1 MAAAKDFY
9 KILGVG
15 DKATDD
21 EIKKSYRN
29 LAKQYHPDANPN
41 NAGAAERFKEISEAY
56 SVLSDADQRKKY
68 DTMRRFGGFG
78 AGPGG
83 FSARRGGGGGGTT
96 SGLEDFDFSGLTGFG
111 GLGDLFS
118 SIFGKGKRAT
128 AAEPIELT
136 VEIPFRTA
144 VLGGKVPITVT
155 VSEACP
161 TCGGSGAAPGA
172 SIDTCNECK
181 GRGTIAFGQ
190 GGFAVTRPC
199 PACRGK
205 GKVASKACERCG
217 GDGEV
222 TVTKKLLV
230 TVPPGTDVGHKVRLK
245 GQGQRSGSGASQGD
259 LVVTFQVK
267 PDRFFSRDGLDL
279 HCTVPINFAQAAL
292 GTKIRV
298 RTVNG
303 RRVVLNIPAGTQPGR
318 KFRIKG
324 QGVEKNGKKGDQLVE
339 VDVAIPEKLTDAQ
352 EALLKK
358 FADGTGL
365 KY

>member
-1 MAAAKDFY
+1 MAAAKDYY

-21 EIKKSYRN
+21 EIKKSYRK
-29 LAKQYHPDANPN
+29 LAKQYHPDANPD
-41 NAGAAERFKEISEAY
+41 NATAGERFKEISEAY
-56 SVLSDADQRKKY
+56 AVLSDAEQRKKY
-68 DTMRRFGGFG
+68 DMMRRLGAFGGG
-78 AGPGG
+78 AGGY
-83 FSARRGGGGGGTT
+83 STKRGGAT
-96 SGLEDFDFSGLTGFG
+96 SGVEDFDFSGLSGFG

-118 SIFGKGKRAT
+118 SIFGKGKRPSV
-128 AAEPIELT
+128 AEPIEST

-161 TCGGSGAAPGA
+161 ACGGSGAAPGA
-172 SIDTCNECK
+172 TIEMCDECK
-181 GRGTIAFGQ
+181 GRGTVMFGQ

-205 GKVASKACERCG
+205 GKVASKGCPRCG
-217 GDGEV
+217 ADGEV

-230 TVPPGTDVGHKVRLK
+230 TVPPGTDSGHRVRLK
-245 GQGQRSGSGASQGD
+245 GQGQRSGTGAPAGD

-267 PDRFFSRDGLDL
+267 PDRFFSRDGLDV
-279 HCTVPINFAQAAL
+279 HCEIPINFAQAAI

-298 RTVNG
+298 RTVHG

-324 QGVEKNGKKGDQLVE
+324 QGVEKNGEKGDQFVE
-339 VDVAIPEKLTDAQ
+339 VDVAIPEELTADQ

-358 FADGTGL
+358 FADEVGL

>member
-1 MAAAKDFY
+1 MAAAKDYY
-9 KILGVG
+9 KIIGVG

-21 EIKKSYRN
+21 EIKKSYRT

-41 NAGAAERFKEISEAY
+41 NPSASERFKEISEAY
-56 SVLSDADQRKKY
+56 SVLSDVEQRKKY
-68 DTMRRFGGFG
+68 DTMRRLGAFGG
-78 AGPGG
+78 GG
-83 FSARRGGGGGGTT
+83 FSTRRGGAGGGAT
-96 SGLEDFDFSGLTGFG
+96 SGIEDFGFG

-118 SIFGKGKRAT
+118 SIFGKGKHASV
-128 AAEPIELT
+128 AEPIEST
-136 VEIPFRTA
+136 VAIPFRIA

-161 TCGGSGAAPGA
+161 TCGGSGAAHGA
-172 SIDTCNECK
+172 TVDVCNECK
-181 GRGTIAFGQ
+181 GRGTVMFGQ

-205 GKVASKACERCG
+205 GKVASKGCARCG

-222 TVTKKLLV
+222 AVTKKLLV
-230 TVPPGTDVGHKVRLK
+230 TVPQGTDSGHRVRLK
-245 GQGQRSGSGASQGD
+245 GQGQRSASGASAGD

-267 PDRFFSRDGLDL
+267 ADRFFSRDGLDI
-279 HCTVPINFAQAAL
+279 HCEIPINFAQAAI
-292 GTKIRV
+292 GTKIKV
-298 RTVNG
+298 RTVHG

-324 QGVEKNGKKGDQLVE
+324 QGVEKNGETGDQFVE
-339 VDVAIPEKLTDAQ
+339 VDVAIPEKLTAEQ
-352 EALLKK
+352 EQLLKK
-358 FADGTGL
+358 FADEAGL

>member
-9 KILGVG
+9 KVLGVG

-29 LAKQYHPDANPN
+29 LAKQYHPDANPDN
-41 NAGAAERFKEISEAY
+41 PSAAERFKEISEAY
-56 SVLSDADQRKKY
+56 SVLSDANKRKKY
-68 DTMRRFGGFG
+68 DTMRRYGAFG

-83 FSARRGGGGGGTT
+83 FSARRRGGGGATQGF
-96 SGLEDFDFSGLTGFG
+96 EDFDFSGLTGFG

-128 AAEPIELT
+128 VAEPIEST

-144 VLGGKVPITVT
+144 VLGGKIPITIT

-161 TCGGSGAAPGA
+161 VCGGSGAAPGA
-172 SIDTCNECK
+172 TIDTCTECN

-205 GKVASKACERCG
+205 GQVASKGCARCG
-217 GDGEV
+217 EDGEV
-222 TVTKKLLV
+222 TVTKKLLM
-230 TVPPGTDVGHKVRLK
+230 TVPPGTDSGHKVRLK
-245 GQGQRSGSGASQGD
+245 GQGQRSGPSGSPGD

-267 PDRFFSRDGLDL
+267 SDRFFTRDGLDI

-292 GTKIRV
+292 GTKIKG

-324 QGVEKNGKKGDQLVE
+324 QGVEKNGKKGDQFVE
-339 VDVAIPEKLTDAQ
+339 VDVTIPEKLTDAQ
-352 EALLKK
+352 EELVKK
-358 FADGTGL
+358 FADGVGL
-365 KY
+365 RY